1 MRRRVALA
9 ALLGAASSLAVA
21 REAAAWTPL
30 DDVVPR
36 WGKLPVAYYINRST
50 IPGEI
55 SAFAV
60 DRVESGFEAWSNAG
74 CTAWQ
79 VDFLGDTTDRY
90 NYNDG
95 KNVFQWISSSWPNML
110 GDVNSVIGV
119 TMPVWSFDGSI
130 VDADMVFN
138 DVGFCWNDTGN
149 NGCVDTQSI
158 ATHEEGHFLG
168 LGHSGE
174 RSATMTP
181 YYVVG
186 SSMRTIEQDDIDGV
200 CALYPI
206 GGTTAASAS
215 SAATGGGDSCDS
227 CSNDSLAGTCRAP
240 YDACGASNAC
250 KAFIGCVNGCE
261 DDACVE
267 QCMNDHAQGAGMYIR
282 ILECIC
288 GECSTE
294 CSTECVGLD
303 GGGSGAGGAG
313 GSGGDGGAD
322 GSSVSTSSSSSSSAG
337 GGSTVGA
344 TVSSSVASSGGVG
357 GAGGADPDDTLKGG
371 EEASGGDAGCSC
383 STTGRSADLG
393 GVMLLGVLGAL
404 ASRRRRR

>member
-1 MRRRVALA
+1 MRRRVPLALA

-30 DDVVPR
+30 DDIVPR
-36 WGKLPVAYYINRST
+36 WDKLPVPYYINRST
-50 IPGEI
+50 IPGDI

-60 DRVESGFEAWSNAG
+60 ARVESGFEAWSNAG

-90 NYNDG
+90 TYNDG
-95 KNVFQWISSSWPNML
+95 KNVFQWVSSSWPNML

-119 TMPVWSFDGSI
+119 TMPVWSLDGAI

-186 SSMRTIEQDDIDGV
+186 SSMRTIEADDIEGV
-200 CALYPI
+200 CALYPV
-206 GGTTAASAS
+206 GGTTAASAAS
-215 SAATGGGDSCDS
+215 ATSAAGGGGSCDS
-227 CSNDSLAGTCRAP
+227 CSNDSLAGTCKTS
-240 YDACGASNAC
+240 YDACGASLAC
-250 KAFIGCVNGCE
+250 RGFIGCINECP

-267 QCMNDHAQGAGMYIR
+267 RCVNDYAEGAGMYIR

-288 GECSTE
+288 GECSSE
-294 CSTECVGLD
+294 CSTECAGLD
-303 GGGSGAGGAG
+303 EGAG
-313 GSGGDGGAD
+313 GSGGGGGAD
-322 GSSVSTSSSSSSSAG
+322 GSSVSASSSSSSSAG

-344 TVSSSVASSGGVG
+344 TVSSSAASSGGVG
-357 GAGGADPDDTLKGG
+357 GAGGADPDDTPKSGD
-371 EEASGGDAGCSC
+371 EESGGDAGCSC
-383 STTGRSADLG
+383 STTSRSADLG

>member
-21 REAAAWTPL
+21 REAAAWVPL

-36 WGKLPVAYYINRST
+36 WDKLPVAYYINRST

-60 DRVESGFEAWSNAG
+60 ARVESGFETWSNAG
-74 CTAWQ
+74 CTEWRA
-79 VDFLGDTTDRY
+79 DLLGDTTDRY

-119 TMPVWSFDGSI
+119 TMPVWSFDGAI

-168 LGHSGE
+168 LGHSSE

-200 CALYPI
+200 CALYPV
-206 GGTTAASAS
+206 GGTTAASAAS
-215 SAATGGGDSCDS
+215 ATSAAGGGGSCDS
-227 CSNDSLAGTCRAP
+227 CSNDSLANTCKAP
-240 YDACGASNAC
+240 YDACGASLAC
-250 KAFIGCVNGCE
+250 RGFIGCINECP

-267 QCMNDHAQGAGMYIR
+267 RCLDDQPEGAGMYIS

-294 CSTECVGLD
+294 CSTECAGFD
-303 GGGSGAGGAG
+303 GGGAGGAG
-313 GSGGDGGAD
+313 GSGGDGGAG
-322 GSSVSTSSSSSSSAG
+322 GSSTSISSSSAG

-344 TVSSSVASSGGVG
+344 TVSSSGASSGGVG
-357 GAGGADPDDTLKGG
+357 GAGGADPDDTPKDGDG
-371 EEASGGDAGCSC
+371 ESGGDAGCSC